1 MNLLFFIYIGLLHTL
16 LVPTHQVPLAKF
28 HIVKSNETINL
39 DIIFD
44 LEDFSESLDIHT
56 TEVNL
61 ENMQKYL
68 SENTSFQFNDQLLS
82 LKLSEVKIIR
92 DHIRVKGSFG
102 ETQKEITT
110 IKIENTCLNNI
121 AHHSNVIQ
129 IDLNNES
136 KDFRMHKRRTI
147 IDLKY

>member
-1 MNLLFFIYIGLLHTL
+1 
-16 LVPTHQVPLAKF
+16 
-28 HIVKSNETINL
+28 
-39 DIIFD
+39 
-44 LEDFSESLDIHT
+44 
-56 TEVNL
+56 
-61 ENMQKYL
+61 MQKYL